1 MMSCKVMSW
10 LAGSLFLALSCA
22 VLDASAAATAMSSN
36 QNGWQ
41 DMGQGVV
48 LQTTT
53 GLRWTAKDNGED
65 IDWPDAKSWCAKLG
79 DKWRLPT
86 VDELNGVFAAADI
99 AGQHGACG
107 KSDCMAPPQFQLSAA
122 WHWSGTPLTKAEAR
136 DADELAWGVTL
147 VNGRRTMGL
156 RMAAYGARALCV
168 RKP

>member
-1 MMSCKVMSW
+1 MMSYKMMSW
-10 LAGSLFLALSCA
+10 LSKSLSLALSCA
-22 VLDASAAATAMSSN
+22 VLDASAATPAMNSN

-41 DMGQGVV
+41 DQGQGVV
-48 LQTTT
+48 LQSAT

-65 IDWPDAKSWCAKLG
+65 IDWPDARSWCAKLG

-86 VDELNGVFAAADI
+86 VDELDGLARAAGM

-107 KSDCMAPPQFQLSAA
+107 KSVCMAPPQFQLSAA

-168 RKP
+168 SAP